1 MIVASYAIPGMIIL
15 LIFGLGLLA
24 AAVWH
29 PPVNVRKTSAWTNY
43 RFGFPTYALIFL
55 SFDMEMIFMYPW
67 AVVFAEEGLTAFLD
81 MFVFIAILV
90 TGIAYAWGLGGL
102 EWE

>member
-1 MIVASYAIPGMIIL
+1 MASYAVPGMVVL
-15 LIFGLGLLA
+15 LLAGLALLA
-24 AAVWH
+24 AALWH
-29 PPVNVRKTSAWTNY
+29 PPVRTRQASAWSNY
-43 RFGFPTYALIFL
+43 RFGFATYALIFL

-67 AVVFAEEGLTAFLD
+67 AVVFAELGLKAFLD
-81 MFVFIAILV
+81 MFVFIAILA